1 MVCWLLSQVL
11 LFVTLWAVACQAPLS
26 MEFSKQKYWSGL
38 SFPSPGISLT
48 QRSNPGLL
56 QCRQILY
63 QLSYQGMSINRYVNM
78 IVQEGR
84 HKLLKILIPLL
95 QYLVGLSS

>member
-38 SFPSPGISLT
+38 SFPSPGIFLT
-48 QRSNPGLL
+48 QGSDPGLL
-56 QCRQILY
+56 HCRQMLY
-63 QLSYQGMSINRYVNM
+63 CLSH
-78 IVQEGR
+78 QEAEE
-84 HKLLKILIPLL
+84 
-95 QYLVGLSS
+95 